1 MEENLLN
8 TGRSN
13 FFFKLLCLFPTKNM
27 ILNQQETPER
37 QKLAG
42 IHYLFCFYKK
52 GLRYLT
58 KQAHKKLAVQ
68 PSCIFF
74 K

>member
-1 MEENLLN
+1 
-8 TGRSN
+8 
-13 FFFKLLCLFPTKNM
+13 M
-27 ILNQQETPER
+27 ILNQQETADR

-42 IHYLFCFYKK
+42 IYYLLCFYKK

-58 KQAHKKLAVQ
+58 KQAHKILAAQ